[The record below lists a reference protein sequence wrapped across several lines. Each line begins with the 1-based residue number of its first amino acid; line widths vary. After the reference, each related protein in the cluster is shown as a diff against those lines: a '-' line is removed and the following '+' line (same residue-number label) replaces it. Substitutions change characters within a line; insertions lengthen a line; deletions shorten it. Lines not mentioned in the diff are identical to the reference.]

1 VRAGED
7 TCPVIDAVSDA
18 MSAAGYPHPD
28 LFAVRLALAEAL
40 ANAVKHGHRGDSTQ
54 PVRVSYR
61 VGSAYVTAEVED
73 RGEGFD
79 PFQVDDPC
87 TPENLERPSGRGLLM
102 MRHLMTCVRFN
113 EQGNCVTLCRCR
125 SDR

>member
-1 VRAGED
+1 
-7 TCPVIDAVSDA
+7 
-18 MSAAGYPHPD
+18 AGYPRPD

-40 ANAVKHGHRGDSTQ
+40 ANAVKHGHRGDPTQ

-79 PFQVDDPC
+79 PFQADDPC
-87 TPENLERPSGRGLLM
+87 APENLARPCARGLRM
-102 MRHLMTCVRFN
+102 MRVRFN
-113 EQGNCVTLCRCR
+113 ERGNCVTLCRCR